1 MAGCSDCP
9 ALHSAEEEELIASY
23 FDDGYTY
30 AEICTFLNLR
40 HGIVLTVD
48 QLRYRLKK
56 MGLGR
61 RQPELQTPLE
71 EVEAAISVSYC
82 MLVCRMA
89 TQAIHYYTTRLE
101 RTSRVR

>member
-1 MAGCSDCP
+1 MAGYSNCP
-9 ALHSAEEEELIASY
+9 ALNSAEEQELIASY

-40 HGIVLTVD
+40 HGIVLMMD

-61 RQPELQTPLE
+61 RQPLFQTPLE
-71 EVEAAISVSYC
+71 EVEAAISVS
-82 MLVCRMA
+82 
-89 TQAIHYYTTRLE
+89 
-101 RTSRVR
+101 